1 MPKEAGRSE
10 LRQVL
15 VSLCAVVMLVAPP
28 RAHAAGSAAT
38 GAALFNRCALCHSA
52 TKGGGNKIGPNLF
65 GVVGR
70 KAGTYPGFS
79 YSAAMKKAGIVW
91 TPAKLDAYLAAP
103 QEIVPGNSMPFAG
116 IADAPQRAALVAYLA
131 MLK

>member
-1 MPKEAGRSE
+1 MER
-10 LRQVL
+10 VL
-15 VSLCAVVMLVAPP
+15 VSLCAVVMLLAPLH
-28 RAHAAGSAAT
+28 ADAAGNAAT

-65 GVVGR
+65 GVVRR

-79 YSAAMKKAGIVW
+79 YSAAMKKSGIVW

-116 IADAPQRAALVAYLA
+116 IANAPQRADVVAYLVT
-131 MLK
+131 LK

>member
-1 MPKEAGRSE
+1 LK
-10 LRQVL
+10 QVQIL
-15 VSLCAVVMLVAPP
+15 LSVAVTLLAPLY
-28 RAHAAGSAAT
+28 AHAAGNSAT

-79 YSAAMKKAGIVW
+79 YSAAMKKSGIVW

-103 QEIVPGNSMPFAG
+103 QQVVPGNSMPFAG
-116 IADAPQRAALVAYLA
+116 IADAPQRADLVAYLA
-131 MLK
+131 TLK

>member
-1 MPKEAGRSE
+1 MVSEAGRSKLE
-10 LRQVL
+10 RVL
-15 VSLCAVVMLVAPP
+15 VSLCAVVMLLAPS
-28 RAHAAGSAAT
+28 HVDAAGNAST

-79 YSAAMKKAGIVW
+79 YSTAMKKSGIVW

-103 QEIVPGNSMPFAG
+103 QQIVPGNSMPFAG
-116 IADAPQRAALVAYLA
+116 IADAPQRGDLVAYLA
-131 MLK
+131 TLK

>member
-1 MPKEAGRSE
+1 MVSEAGRSE

-15 VSLCAVVMLVAPP
+15 VSLFAMVMLLAPP
-28 RAHAAGSAAT
+28 HAHAAGNAAT
-38 GAALFNRCALCHSA
+38 GAALFNRCSLCHSA

-79 YSAAMKKAGIVW
+79 YSAAMKKSGIVW

-103 QEIVPGNSMPFAG
+103 QEIVSGNSMPFAG
-116 IADAPQRAALVAYLA
+116 IANAPQRADVVAYLVT
-131 MLK
+131 LK